1 MRANLAILAKSLG
14 GIAACGYVLLL
25 ACRGQLGFYIHPR
38 YHLFA
43 AILSTIGIAFLVTD
57 ILLQLNS
64 RVSIVHHYFKF
75 RHIKLAS
82 CLSVLILLAG
92 YMLPPKPLSANSVA
106 QRENSITASQTN
118 YCNTPKPREGETNVS
133 INRWRS
139 AFNSCQKLS
148 YFDNTSITITGFVSS
163 GTLQNYGYDY
173 FELARYVISCC
184 AADSIPMKILVEK
197 TPANSYR
204 DGTWLTIKG
213 KLMQKI
219 INGKA
224 EYVITEATAT
234 AIPQPEDP
242 YELFGL

>member
-1 MRANLAILAKSLG
+1 MRANLAKSLG

-43 AILSTIGIAFLVTD
+43 AILSTIGIAFLVID
-57 ILLQLNS
+57 IVLQLKS
-64 RVSIVHHYFKF
+64 GVFAHHRFKF
-75 RHIKLAS
+75 HHIKFAS

-92 YMLPPKPLSANSVA
+92 YLLPPKPLSPSSVT
-106 QRENSITASQTN
+106 QRENSIATSQTN
-118 YCNTPKPREGETNVS
+118 YCNIPKPKEGETNVS

-173 FELARYVISCC
+173 FELAHYVISCC

-204 DGTWLTIKG
+204 DGTWLTVKG

-224 EYVITEATAT
+224 EYVITESTTT

>member
-1 MRANLAILAKSLG
+1 MRANLAKSLG

-43 AILSTIGIAFLVTD
+43 AILSTIGIAFLVID
-57 ILLQLNS
+57 IVLQLKS
-64 RVSIVHHYFKF
+64 GVFAHHRFKF
-75 RHIKLAS
+75 HHIKFAS

-92 YMLPPKPLSANSVA
+92 YLLPPKPLSPSSVT
-106 QRENSITASQTN
+106 QRENSIATSQTN
-118 YCNTPKPREGETNVS
+118 YCNIPKPKEGETNVS

-148 YFDNTSITITGFVSS
+148 YFDNTSIMITGFVSS

-204 DGTWLTIKG
+204 DGTWLTVKG

-224 EYVITEATAT
+224 EYVITESTAT

>member
-1 MRANLAILAKSLG
+1 MRANLAKSLG

-25 ACRGQLGFYIHPR
+25 ACRGQLSFYIHPR

-43 AILSTIGIAFLVTD
+43 AILSTISIVFLIID
-57 ILLQLNS
+57 IVLQLKS
-64 RVSIVHHYFKF
+64 GVFAHHRFKF
-75 RHIKLAS
+75 HHVKLAP

-92 YMLPPKPLSANSVA
+92 YLLPPKPLSPSSVT
-106 QRENSITASQTN
+106 QRENSIATSQTN
-118 YCNTPKPREGETNVS
+118 YCNIPKPKEGETNVS

-204 DGTWLTIKG
+204 DGTWLTVKG

-224 EYVITEATAT
+224 EYVITESTAT

>member
-1 MRANLAILAKSLG
+1 MRANLAKSLG
-14 GIAACGYVLLL
+14 GIATCGYVLLL

-43 AILSTIGIAFLVTD
+43 TILSTIGIAFLVID
-57 ILLQLNS
+57 IVLQLKS
-64 RVSIVHHYFKF
+64 GVFAHHRFKF
-75 RHIKLAS
+75 YHVKFAS

-92 YMLPPKPLSANSVA
+92 YLLPPKPLSPSSVT
-106 QRENSITASQTN
+106 QRENSIATSQTN
-118 YCNTPKPREGETNVS
+118 YCNIPKPKEGETNVS

-184 AADSIPMKILVEK
+184 AADSIPMKILVER
-197 TPANSYR
+197 TPVNSYR
-204 DGTWLTIKG
+204 DGTWLTVKG

-224 EYVITEATAT
+224 EYVITESTAT

>member
-1 MRANLAILAKSLG
+1 MRASLAKSLG

-43 AILSTIGIAFLVTD
+43 AILSTIGIVFLVID
-57 ILLQLNS
+57 IVLQLKS
-64 RVSIVHHYFKF
+64 GVFAYHRFKF
-75 RHIKLAS
+75 HHVKFAS

-92 YMLPPKPLSANSVA
+92 YLLPPKPLSPSSVT
-106 QRENSITASQTN
+106 QRENSIATSQTN
-118 YCNTPKPREGETNVS
+118 YCNIPKPKEGETNVS

-148 YFDNTSITITGFVSS
+148 YFDDTSITITGFVSS

-204 DGTWLTIKG
+204 DGTWLTVKG

>member
-1 MRANLAILAKSLG
+1 MRANLAKSLG

-43 AILSTIGIAFLVTD
+43 AILSTIGIAFLVID
-57 ILLQLNS
+57 IVLQLKS
-64 RVSIVHHYFKF
+64 GVFAHHRFKF
-75 RHIKLAS
+75 HHIKFAS

-92 YMLPPKPLSANSVA
+92 YLLPPKPLSPSSVT
-106 QRENSITASQTN
+106 QRENSIATSQTN
-118 YCNTPKPREGETNVS
+118 YCNIPKPKEGETNVS

-148 YFDNTSITITGFVSS
+148 YFDNTSIMITGFVSS

-184 AADSIPMKILVEK
+184 AADSIPMKILVER

-219 INGKA
+219 INSKA
-224 EYVITEATAT
+224 EYVITESTAI

>member
-1 MRANLAILAKSLG
+1 MLLDCLG
-14 GIAACGYVLLL
+14 QV
-25 ACRGQLGFYIHPR
+25 GFYIPPR

-43 AILSTIGIAFLVTD
+43 AILSTIGIAFLVID
-57 ILLQLNS
+57 IVLQLK
-64 RVSIVHHYFKF
+64 RGALTAHHRFEF
-75 RHIKLAS
+75 RHIKFAS

-92 YMLPPKPLSANSVA
+92 YLLPPKPLSPSSVT
-106 QRENSITASQTN
+106 QRENSIATSQTN
-118 YCNTPKPREGETNVS
+118 YCNIPKPKEGETNVS

-197 TPANSYR
+197 TPTNSYR
-204 DGTWLTIKG
+204 DGTWLTVKG

-224 EYVITEATAT
+224 EYVITESTAT
-234 AIPQPEDP
+234 AISQPEDP

>member
-1 MRANLAILAKSLG
+1 MRANLAKSLG

-43 AILSTIGIAFLVTD
+43 AILSTIGIAFLVID
-57 ILLQLNS
+57 IVLQLKS
-64 RVSIVHHYFKF
+64 GVFAHHRFKF
-75 RHIKLAS
+75 YHVKFAS

-92 YMLPPKPLSANSVA
+92 YLLPPKPLSPSSVT
-106 QRENSITASQTN
+106 QRENSIATSQTN
-118 YCNTPKPREGETNVS
+118 YCNIPKPKEGETNVS

-148 YFDNTSITITGFVSS
+148 YFDNTSIMITGFVSS

-224 EYVITEATAT
+224 EYVITESTAT

>member
-1 MRANLAILAKSLG
+1 M
-14 GIAACGYVLLL
+14 
-25 ACRGQLGFYIHPR
+25 
-38 YHLFA
+38 
-43 AILSTIGIAFLVTD
+43 
-57 ILLQLNS
+57 LQLKS
-64 RVSIVHHYFKF
+64 GALTARHCFKF
-75 RHIKLAS
+75 RHIKFAP
-82 CLSVLILLAG
+82 CLYILILLAG
-92 YMLPPKPLSANSVA
+92 YLLPPKPLSPSSVT
-106 QRENSITASQTN
+106 QRENSITTSQTN
-118 YCNTPKPREGETNVS
+118 YCNIPKPKEGETSIS

-204 DGTWLTIKG
+204 DGTWLTVKG

>member
-1 MRANLAILAKSLG
+1 MRASLAKSLG

-25 ACRGQLGFYIHPR
+25 ACRGQLGFFIHPR

-43 AILSTIGIAFLVTD
+43 AILSTIGIVFLVID
-57 ILLQLNS
+57 IVLQLKS
-64 RVSIVHHYFKF
+64 GVFAYHRFKF
-75 RHIKLAS
+75 HHVKFAS

-92 YMLPPKPLSANSVA
+92 YLLPPKPLSPSSVT
-106 QRENSITASQTN
+106 QRENSITTSQTN
-118 YCNTPKPREGETNVS
+118 YCNIPKPKEGETNVS

-219 INGKA
+219 INSKA
-224 EYVITEATAT
+224 EYVITESTAT

>member
-1 MRANLAILAKSLG
+1 MRANLAKSLG

-25 ACRGQLGFYIHPR
+25 ACRGQLSFYIHPR

-43 AILSTIGIAFLVTD
+43 AILSTISIVFLIID
-57 ILLQLNS
+57 IVLQLKS
-64 RVSIVHHYFKF
+64 GVFAHHRFKF
-75 RHIKLAS
+75 HHVKLAP

-92 YMLPPKPLSANSVA
+92 YLLPPKPLSPSSVT
-106 QRENSITASQTN
+106 QRENSIATSQTN
-118 YCNTPKPREGETNVS
+118 YCNIPKPKEGETNVS

-204 DGTWLTIKG
+204 DGTWLTVKG

-224 EYVITEATAT
+224 EYVITESTAT
-234 AIPQPEDP
+234 VIPQPEDP

>member
-1 MRANLAILAKSLG
+1 MRASLAKSLG

-43 AILSTIGIAFLVTD
+43 AILSTIGIVFLVID
-57 ILLQLNS
+57 IVLQLKS
-64 RVSIVHHYFKF
+64 GVFAYHRFKF
-75 RHIKLAS
+75 HHVKFAS

-92 YMLPPKPLSANSVA
+92 YLLPPKPLSPSSVT
-106 QRENSITASQTN
+106 QRENSITTSQTN
-118 YCNTPKPREGETNVS
+118 YCNIPKPKEGETNVS

-204 DGTWLTIKG
+204 DGTWLTVKG

-224 EYVITEATAT
+224 EYVITESTAT
-234 AIPQPEDP
+234 AISQPEDP

>member
-1 MRANLAILAKSLG
+1 MRANLAKSLG

-43 AILSTIGIAFLVTD
+43 AILSTIGIVFLVID
-57 ILLQLNS
+57 IVLQLKS
-64 RVSIVHHYFKF
+64 GVFAYHRFKF
-75 RHIKLAS
+75 HHVKFAS

-92 YMLPPKPLSANSVA
+92 YLLPPKPLSPSSVT
-106 QRENSITASQTN
+106 QRENSITTSQTN
-118 YCNTPKPREGETNVS
+118 YCNIPKPKEGETNVS

-204 DGTWLTIKG
+204 DGTWLTVKG

>member
-1 MRANLAILAKSLG
+1 MRANLAKSLG

-38 YHLFA
+38 YHLFT
-43 AILSTIGIAFLVTD
+43 AILSTIGIAFLVID
-57 ILLQLNS
+57 IVLQLKS
-64 RVSIVHHYFKF
+64 GVFAHHRFKF
-75 RHIKLAS
+75 HHVKFAS
-82 CLSVLILLAG
+82 CLSILILLAG
-92 YMLPPKPLSANSVA
+92 YLLPPKPLSPSSVT
-106 QRENSITASQTN
+106 QRENSIATSQTN
-118 YCNTPKPREGETNVS
+118 YCNIPKPKEGETSIS

-204 DGTWLTIKG
+204 DGTWLTVKG

>member
-1 MRANLAILAKSLG
+1 MRASLAKSLG

-43 AILSTIGIAFLVTD
+43 AILSTIGIAFLVID
-57 ILLQLNS
+57 IVLQLKS
-64 RVSIVHHYFKF
+64 GVFAHHRFKF
-75 RHIKLAS
+75 HHIKFAS

-92 YMLPPKPLSANSVA
+92 YLLPPKPLSPSSVT
-106 QRENSITASQTN
+106 QRENSITTSQTN
-118 YCNTPKPREGETNVS
+118 YCNIPKPKEGETNVS

-204 DGTWLTIKG
+204 DGTWLTVKG

-224 EYVITEATAT
+224 EYVITESTAT

>member
-1 MRANLAILAKSLG
+1 MRANLAKSLG

-25 ACRGQLGFYIHPR
+25 ACRGQLSFYIHPR

-43 AILSTIGIAFLVTD
+43 AILSTISIVFLIID
-57 ILLQLNS
+57 IVLQLKS
-64 RVSIVHHYFKF
+64 GVFAHHRFKF
-75 RHIKLAS
+75 HHVKLAP

-92 YMLPPKPLSANSVA
+92 YLLPPKPLSPSSVT
-106 QRENSITASQTN
+106 QRENSIATSQTN
-118 YCNTPKPREGETNVS
+118 YCNIPKPKEGETNVS

-163 GTLQNYGYDY
+163 GILQNYGYDY

-204 DGTWLTIKG
+204 DGTWLTVKG

-224 EYVITEATAT
+224 EYVITESTAT
-234 AIPQPEDP
+234 AISQPEDP

>member
-1 MRANLAILAKSLG
+1 MRASLAKSLG

-43 AILSTIGIAFLVTD
+43 AILSTIGIVFLVID
-57 ILLQLNS
+57 IVLQLKS
-64 RVSIVHHYFKF
+64 GVFAYHRFKF
-75 RHIKLAS
+75 HHVKFAS

-92 YMLPPKPLSANSVA
+92 YLLPPKPLSPSSVT
-106 QRENSITASQTN
+106 QRENSITTSQPN
-118 YCNTPKPREGETNVS
+118 YCNIPKPKEGETNVS

-139 AFNSCQKLS
+139 AINSCQKLS

-204 DGTWLTIKG
+204 DGTWLTVKG

>member
-1 MRANLAILAKSLG
+1 MRANLAKSLG

-25 ACRGQLGFYIHPR
+25 ACRGQLSFYIHPR

-43 AILSTIGIAFLVTD
+43 AILSTIGIVFLIID
-57 ILLQLNS
+57 IVLQLKS
-64 RVSIVHHYFKF
+64 GVFAHHRFKF
-75 RHIKLAS
+75 HHVKLAP

-92 YMLPPKPLSANSVA
+92 YLLPPKPLSPSSVT
-106 QRENSITASQTN
+106 QRENSIATSQTN
-118 YCNTPKPREGETNVS
+118 YCNIPKPKEGETNVS

-163 GTLQNYGYDY
+163 GILQNYGYDY

-204 DGTWLTIKG
+204 DGTWLTVKG

-224 EYVITEATAT
+224 EYVITESTAT

>member
-1 MRANLAILAKSLG
+1 MRASLAKSLG

-43 AILSTIGIAFLVTD
+43 AILSTIGIVFLVID
-57 ILLQLNS
+57 IVLQLKS
-64 RVSIVHHYFKF
+64 RASLVHNRFEF
-75 RHIKLAS
+75 RHVKFAP
-82 CLSVLILLAG
+82 CLSILILLAG
-92 YMLPPKPLSANSVA
+92 YLLPPKPLSPSSVT
-106 QRENSITASQTN
+106 QRENSITTSQTN
-118 YCNTPKPREGETNVS
+118 YCNIPKPKEGETSIS

-139 AFNSCQKLS
+139 AFNSCQKLL

-173 FELARYVISCC
+173 FELSRYIISCC

-204 DGTWLTIKG
+204 DGTWLTVKG

-224 EYVITEATAT
+224 EYVITESTAT

>member
-1 MRANLAILAKSLG
+1 MRANLAKSLG

-43 AILSTIGIAFLVTD
+43 TILSTIGIVFLVID
-57 ILLQLNS
+57 IVLQLKS
-64 RVSIVHHYFKF
+64 GVFAHHRFKF
-75 RHIKLAS
+75 HHIKFAS

-92 YMLPPKPLSANSVA
+92 YLLPPKPLSPSSVT
-106 QRENSITASQTN
+106 QRENSIATSQTN
-118 YCNTPKPREGETNVS
+118 YCNIPKPKEGETNVS

-204 DGTWLTIKG
+204 DGTWLTVKG

-224 EYVITEATAT
+224 EYVITESTTT

>member
-1 MRANLAILAKSLG
+1 MRASLAKSLG

-43 AILSTIGIAFLVTD
+43 AILSTIGIVFLVID
-57 ILLQLNS
+57 IVLQLKS
-64 RVSIVHHYFKF
+64 RVFAHHRFKF
-75 RHIKLAS
+75 HHVKFAS

-92 YMLPPKPLSANSVA
+92 YLLPPKPLSPNSVT
-106 QRENSITASQTN
+106 QRENSITTSQTN
-118 YCNTPKPREGETNVS
+118 YCNIPKPQEGETNVS

-204 DGTWLTIKG
+204 DGTWLTVKG

-224 EYVITEATAT
+224 EYVITESTAT

>member
-1 MRANLAILAKSLG
+1 MRANLAKSLG

-43 AILSTIGIAFLVTD
+43 AILSTIGIAFLVID
-57 ILLQLNS
+57 IVLQLKS
-64 RVSIVHHYFKF
+64 GVFAHHRFKF
-75 RHIKLAS
+75 HHIKFAS

-92 YMLPPKPLSANSVA
+92 YLLPPKPLSPSSVT
-106 QRENSITASQTN
+106 QRENSIATSQTN
-118 YCNTPKPREGETNVS
+118 YCNIPKPKEGETNVS

-148 YFDNTSITITGFVSS
+148 YFDNTSIMITGFVSS

-204 DGTWLTIKG
+204 DGTWLTVKG
-213 KLMQKI
+213 KLIQKI

-224 EYVITEATAT
+224 EYVITESTTT

>member
-1 MRANLAILAKSLG
+1 MRAKLG
-14 GIAACGYVLLL
+14 PLLRAGGGLLACGYIILIAV
-25 ACRGQLGFYIHPR
+25 RGQLGFYIHPR

-43 AILSTIGIAFLVTD
+43 AILSTIGIVFLVID
-57 ILLQLNS
+57 IVLQLKS
-64 RVSIVHHYFKF
+64 GALTAHHRFEF
-75 RHIKLAS
+75 RHIKFAS

-92 YMLPPKPLSANSVA
+92 YLLPPKPLSPSSVT
-106 QRENSITASQTN
+106 QRENSITTSQTN
-118 YCNTPKPREGETNVS
+118 YCNIPKPKESETNVS

-204 DGTWLTIKG
+204 DGTWLTVKG

-224 EYVITEATAT
+224 EYVITESTAT

>member
-1 MRANLAILAKSLG
+1 MRANLAKSLG

-38 YHLFA
+38 YHLFT
-43 AILSTIGIAFLVTD
+43 AILSTIGIAFLVID
-57 ILLQLNS
+57 IVLQLKS
-64 RVSIVHHYFKF
+64 GVFAHHRFKF
-75 RHIKLAS
+75 RHVKFTP

-92 YMLPPKPLSANSVA
+92 YLLPPKPLSPSSVT
-106 QRENSITASQTN
+106 QRENSIATSQTN
-118 YCNTPKPREGETNVS
+118 YCNIPKPKEGETNVS

-148 YFDNTSITITGFVSS
+148 YFDNTSIMITGFVSS

-204 DGTWLTIKG
+204 DSTWLTVKG

-224 EYVITEATAT
+224 EYVITESTAT

>member
-1 MRANLAILAKSLG
+1 MRANLAKSLG

-25 ACRGQLGFYIHPR
+25 AYRGQLGFYIHPR

-43 AILSTIGIAFLVTD
+43 AILSTIGIVFLVID
-57 ILLQLNS
+57 IVLQLKS
-64 RVSIVHHYFKF
+64 GALTARQRFKF
-75 RHIKLAS
+75 HHIKFAS

-92 YMLPPKPLSANSVA
+92 YLLPPKPLSPSSVT
-106 QRENSITASQTN
+106 QRENSIATSQTN
-118 YCNTPKPREGETNVS
+118 YCNIPKPKEGETNVS

-148 YFDNTSITITGFVSS
+148 YFDNTSIMITGFVSS

-204 DGTWLTIKG
+204 DGTWLTVKG
-213 KLMQKI
+213 KLSQKVV
-219 INGKA
+219 NGQA
-224 EYVITEATAT
+224 EYVITDARATK
-234 AIPQPEDP
+234 IDQPKYP
-242 YELFGL
+242 YELLGV

>member
-1 MRANLAILAKSLG
+1 MRANLAKSLG

-43 AILSTIGIAFLVTD
+43 AILSTIGIAFLVID
-57 ILLQLNS
+57 IVLQLKS
-64 RVSIVHHYFKF
+64 GVFAHHRFKF
-75 RHIKLAS
+75 HHIKFAS

-92 YMLPPKPLSANSVA
+92 YLLPPKPLSPSSVT

-118 YCNTPKPREGETNVS
+118 YCNIPKPKEGETNVS

-148 YFDNTSITITGFVSS
+148 YFDNTSIMITGFVSS

-204 DGTWLTIKG
+204 DGTWLTVKG

-224 EYVITEATAT
+224 EYVITESTTT

>member
-1 MRANLAILAKSLG
+1 MRANLAKSLG

-25 ACRGQLGFYIHPR
+25 ACRGQLSFYIHPR

-43 AILSTIGIAFLVTD
+43 AILSTISIVFLIID
-57 ILLQLNS
+57 IVLQLKS
-64 RVSIVHHYFKF
+64 GVFAHHRFKF
-75 RHIKLAS
+75 HHVKLAP

-92 YMLPPKPLSANSVA
+92 YLLPPKPLSPSSVT
-106 QRENSITASQTN
+106 QRENSIATSQTN
-118 YCNTPKPREGETNVS
+118 YCNIPKPKEGETNVS

-163 GTLQNYGYDY
+163 GILQNYGYDY

-204 DGTWLTIKG
+204 DGTWLTVKG

>member
-1 MRANLAILAKSLG
+1 MRASLAKSLG

-43 AILSTIGIAFLVTD
+43 AILSTIGIVFLVID
-57 ILLQLNS
+57 IVLQLKS
-64 RVSIVHHYFKF
+64 GVFAYHRFKF
-75 RHIKLAS
+75 HHVKFAS

-92 YMLPPKPLSANSVA
+92 YLLPPKPLSPSSVT
-106 QRENSITASQTN
+106 QRENSITTSQTN
-118 YCNTPKPREGETNVS
+118 YCNIPKPKEGETNVS

-204 DGTWLTIKG
+204 DGTWLTVKG

>member
-1 MRANLAILAKSLG
+1 MRANLAKSLG
-14 GIAACGYVLLL
+14 GIAACGYVLPL

-43 AILSTIGIAFLVTD
+43 AILSTIGIAFLVID
-57 ILLQLNS
+57 IVLQLKS
-64 RVSIVHHYFKF
+64 GVFAHHRFKF
-75 RHIKLAS
+75 HHIKFAS

-92 YMLPPKPLSANSVA
+92 YLLPPKPLSPSSVT
-106 QRENSITASQTN
+106 QRENSIATSQTN
-118 YCNTPKPREGETNVS
+118 YCNIPKPKEGETNVS

-148 YFDNTSITITGFVSS
+148 YFDNTSIMITGFVSS

-204 DGTWLTIKG
+204 DGTWLTVKG

-224 EYVITEATAT
+224 EYVITESTTT

>member
-1 MRANLAILAKSLG
+1 MRANLAKSLG

-25 ACRGQLGFYIHPR
+25 ACRGQLSFYIHPR

-43 AILSTIGIAFLVTD
+43 AILSTISIVFLIID
-57 ILLQLNS
+57 IVLQLKS
-64 RVSIVHHYFKF
+64 GVFAHHRFKF
-75 RHIKLAS
+75 HHVKLAP

-92 YMLPPKPLSANSVA
+92 YLLPPKPLSPSSVT
-106 QRENSITASQTN
+106 QRENSIATSQTN
-118 YCNTPKPREGETNVS
+118 YCNIPKPKEGETNVS

-163 GTLQNYGYDY
+163 GILQNYGYDY

-204 DGTWLTIKG
+204 NGTWLTVKG